1 MPVRFM
7 DRLAR
12 SATIT
17 LEKALT
23 LHIRP
28 EEVGAPLDETTR
40 YTLGMPHLC
49 PIGLS
54 ENWLWKELGHR
65 HWNLIARGMG
75 RAAAG
80 FGSESEQPIYAA
92 FRRIAL
98 RDGDLGAVGE
108 NDALDVRSTLTHLS
122 GTRVESRHIVEH
134 RDRLVADVGM
144 TSIFVR
150 RQTGGVNRSIARVHI
165 EGARRVGSVFDK
177 QVEASVTMPAGR
189 PASESKQ
196 DEVEVGTVSV
206 EPCPHLDFNGA
217 GLLYFSSFIA
227 AVDRAEWRLIGKS
240 LSISSVKERRAVFHS
255 NIEVGDDL
263 VVRILAARGEE
274 ASEHRSQVFA
284 SSDGRLLAEVFTEKG
299 PL

>member
-1 MPVRFM
+1 M
-7 DRLAR
+7 
-12 SATIT
+12 
-17 LEKALT
+17 T

-28 EEVGAPLDETTR
+28 EEIGAPLDEATR
-40 YTLGMPHLC
+40 YTLGMPHLD

-65 HWNLIARGMG
+65 HWSLIARRMG

-80 FGSESEQPIYAA
+80 FGPGSEQPIYAA

-98 RDGDLGAVGE
+98 RGGDLGAVGE
-108 NDALDVRSTLTHLS
+108 NDVLAVRSTLTHLS
-122 GTRVESRHIVEH
+122 GTRVESRHVVEH

-144 TSIFVR
+144 TSVFVR

-165 EGARRVGSVFDK
+165 EGAHRVGSVVDRP
-177 QVEASVTMPAGR
+177 VEASVRTPDDR
-189 PASESKQ
+189 PASEAEQ
-196 DEVEVGTVSV
+196 DEVEIGTVSI

-217 GLLYFSSFIA
+217 GLLYFCSYIA

-240 LSISSVKERRAVFHS
+240 NGLSSVKERRVVFHS

-263 VVRILAARGEE
+263 VVQILAAPGGA
-274 ASEHRSQVFA
+274 ASKHRSRVFA
-284 SSDGRLLAEVFTEKG
+284 SSDGRLLAEVETRKG
-299 PL
+299 PF

>member
-1 MPVRFM
+1 ME
-7 DRLAR
+7 RLAR

-17 LEKALT
+17 VEKALT

-28 EEVGAPLDETTR
+28 EEVGAHLDETTR
-40 YTLGMPHLC
+40 YTLGMPHLS

-65 HWNLIARGMG
+65 HWTLIARGMG

-80 FGSESEQPIYAA
+80 FGPGSEQPIYAA

-98 RDGDLGAVGE
+98 RGGDLGAVGE
-108 NDALDVRSTLTHLS
+108 NDTLDVRSTLTHLS
-122 GTRVESRHIVEH
+122 GTRVESRNIVGH

-144 TSIFVR
+144 TSVFVR

-165 EGARRVGSVFDK
+165 EGAHRVSSVFDK
-177 QVEASVTMPAGR
+177 QVEVSAKMPARR

-196 DEVEVGTVSV
+196 DEVEVGAVSV

-240 LSISSVKERRAVFHS
+240 KGLSSVKERRAVFHS

-263 VVRILAARGEE
+263 VVQILAARGEG
-274 ASEHRSQVFA
+274 ASEHRSLVFA
-284 SSDGRLLAEVFTEKG
+284 SIDGRLLAEVFTRKG